1 MCHIYVS
8 IGIMGGSELRQ
19 TDRQTLRQTDRQTH
33 QYHDS
38 APSIGMTKALT
49 GHQNAWELV
58 KYAFL

>member
-8 IGIMGGSELRQ
+8 IGIMGGSE
-19 TDRQTLRQTDRQTH
+19 LRQTDRQTH